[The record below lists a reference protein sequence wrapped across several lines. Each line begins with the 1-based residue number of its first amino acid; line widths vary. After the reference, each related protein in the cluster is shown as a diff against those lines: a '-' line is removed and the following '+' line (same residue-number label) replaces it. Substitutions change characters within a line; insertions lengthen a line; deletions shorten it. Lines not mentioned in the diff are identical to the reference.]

1 MTPKLKVTDLYKSF
15 GSHKVLHGMSFSVN
29 QGQSLVI
36 LGGSGSGKSVVL
48 KCLLGILK
56 PDKGNIELDGQ
67 NLALLPASE
76 QKKLRGE
83 IGMLFQGGALFD
95 SLPIWHNISFSL
107 LSNKKINRQQAR
119 ELAIKKLKE
128 VGLSEAQAIKYPAEL
143 SGGMQK
149 RVGLSRAIAAHPSL
163 IFFDEPTTG
172 LDPIMCHII
181 DSLIVDC
188 VKRLGASAI
197 IITHDLRSVR
207 RIADKVAL
215 LYQGR
220 IIWTGDV
227 KEMDETDN
235 PYVRQFVN
243 GSIKGPMKY

>member
-36 LGGSGSGKSVVL
+36 LGGSGSGKSVAL

-56 PDKGNIELDGQ
+56 PDKGSIELDGQ
-67 NLALLPASE
+67 NLALLSTSE
-76 QKKLRGE
+76 QEKLRGE

-149 RVGLSRAIAAHPSL
+149 RVGLARAIAAHPSL